1 MAKMVDSFKAGANP
15 QAIEAEQA
23 VLAAIFNFREAI
35 YEVMDVIRDPEVFYD
50 PRHRDIFSSAI
61 ALFEENRPIDLVTIA
76 DQLERDQRLDDIGG
90 RSYLAEL
97 TSHLASTANVRHYAN
112 IVYDK
117 FLLRK
122 LIEISAD
129 IADDCRQGTME
140 AEDLLDEAENAI
152 FNISQTRLGE
162 GFEHIGKILPDTF
175 EQIEEY
181 HRSGGG
187 ITGLATGFAD
197 LDNLSAGLH
206 KGDFIV
212 IAGRP
217 SMGKTGLGL
226 NILENVA
233 IDHKKPVAMFSL
245 EMSKSQIALRL
256 LCSKA
261 RINAHKM
268 RTGRLPDQDWPRL
281 SDAVGPLSEA
291 NIFIDDTPNIGI
303 LELRSKARRL
313 KAKEDI
319 QLLIV
324 DYLQMMPGPKS
335 ADNRQQ
341 EIALIS
347 RSMKGIA
354 KELDIPVIAIS
365 QLSRGVEM
373 RGGDRRPQLADLRES
388 GAIEQDADVVMFVY
402 RPEFYGIEFEKD
414 GTPTENLAE
423 IIVAKQRNGPTG
435 TIKLTFLKSFIR
447 FENRTEIYAAVEE
460 STEPPF

>member
-1 MAKMVDSFKAGANP
+1 MARLANSFQPGSNP
-15 QAIEAEQA
+15 QALEAEQA
-23 VLAAIFNFREAI
+23 VLAAILNFRDAV
-35 YEVMDVIRDPEVFYD
+35 YEVMDVIKDPEVFYD
-50 PRHRDIFSSAI
+50 PRHRDIFTSAI
-61 ALFEENRPIDLVTIA
+61 KLFEENKPIDLVTIA
-76 DQLERDQRLDDIGG
+76 DQLEKHQKLERIGG

-97 TSHLASTANVRHYAN
+97 TSFLASTANVRHHAN

-117 FLLRK
+117 YLLRR
-122 LIEISAD
+122 LIEISAG
-129 IADDCRQGTME
+129 IADECRSGGKE
-140 AEDLLDEAENAI
+140 AEDLLDEAENSI
-152 FNISQTRLGE
+152 FNISQNRLGD
-162 GFEHIGKILPDTF
+162 GFEHIGKILPETF

-181 HRSGGG
+181 HKSGGG
-187 ITGLATGFAD
+187 ITGLATGFID
-197 LDNLSAGLH
+197 LDNLSSGLH

-226 NILENVA
+226 NIMENIA
-233 IDHKKPVAMFSL
+233 IDHKQPVALFSL

-268 RTGRLPDQDWPRL
+268 RTGRLPDHDWPRL

-303 LELRSKARRL
+303 LELRAKARRL

-324 DYLQMMPGPKS
+324 DYLQMMQGPRG
-335 ADNRQQ
+335 AENRQQ
-341 EIALIS
+341 EIAVIS

-354 KELDIPVIAIS
+354 KELSIPVIAIS

-402 RPEFYGIEFEKD
+402 RPEFYGIELDRD
-414 GTPTENLAE
+414 GNSTENLAE
-423 IIVAKQRNGPTG
+423 ILMAKQRNGPTG
-435 TIKLTFLKSFIR
+435 TVKLTFVKDFIR
-447 FENRTEIYAAVEE
+447 FENRTEIYAGAEE
-460 STEPPF
+460 SEEAPF